1 VLAQVEKEGKKPKAG
16 AAKPKAVAAEA
27 TKTAE
32 KAETADMAT
41 KAEEEEEE
49 EDPVTKALNKYGI
62 ICENPWAKGVK

>member
-1 VLAQVEKEGKKPKAG
+1 MEKEGKKPKAG
-16 AAKPKAVAAEA
+16 AAMPKAVAAEA